1 VTMSET
7 PSSLLVAASRLS
19 SSCNSRTSCATLHE
33 GGEADGVLSKPRVGG
48 SNPSR
53 RAKLPTLD
61 CFLPGGGGPSCGPDS
76 GFSLRLR
83 GASENLASATIE
95 FGTKC
100 SVPGPARAPATGTQG
115 RCDIGADPM
124 PSFPGGALP
133 RALDA
138 EGAGAVG
145 TELTAKAAQ
154 AVEGRTWA
162 P

>member
-1 VTMSET
+1 MTMSET
-7 PSSLLVAASRLS
+7 PRSLLVAANWLS

-53 RAKLPTLD
+53 RAKLPNLD

-115 RCDIGADPM
+115 ADVTLELIRCRHSQEGH
-124 PSFPGGALP
+124 FPVLS
-133 RALDA
+133 
-138 EGAGAVG
+138 
-145 TELTAKAAQ
+145 TQKELVQ
-154 AVEGRTWA
+154 
-162 P
+162 